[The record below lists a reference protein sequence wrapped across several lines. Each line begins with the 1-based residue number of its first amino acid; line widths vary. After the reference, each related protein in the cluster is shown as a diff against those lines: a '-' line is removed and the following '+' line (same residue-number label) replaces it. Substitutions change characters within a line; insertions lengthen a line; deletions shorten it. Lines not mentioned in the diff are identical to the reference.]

1 MPLRHLKP
9 YDEYTSLDHSFLLR
23 AVLLQVNPL
32 FKKTAF
38 LHLLLAIRA
47 LSKQNCTF
55 ISLYLFLRL
64 QKRAQHKTDILKNLT
79 ILISHGFITKTGS
92 QYRLTQ
98 TGNIELQRI
107 AAKLQD
113 SIYRYRKTD
122 SGLKTSIKRP
132 KI

>member
-1 MPLRHLKP
+1 MKNNKP
-9 YDEYTSLDHSFLLR
+9 NIEYDLLDYSLLLR
-23 AVLLQVNPL
+23 RAILQVNPL
-32 FKKTAF
+32 FQKTQILNVLMA
-38 LHLLLAIRA
+38 ARA
-47 LSKQNCTF
+47 LSKQNCTY
-55 ISLYLFLRL
+55 ISIYLFLRL
-64 QKRAQHKTDILKNLT
+64 QNKGQFKGDVYKNLT